1 MSIVLCL
8 VPVARVLS
16 RKVTVIRSYFKR
28 MENVQ
33 FLCDMIYHI
42 PNTNTAKNALHINN
56 EHYRLLSNEE
66 GNWRTTSIVQIESY
80 KNQMDAPR
88 IRNNVSSMR
97 ECFAKNYFQLVCG
110 VYACVIA
117 QPSYHWTFNLSNC
130 DFGFQIHSFGAC
142 VRSVRFY
149 CFLSSSIHCETTD
162 EYIFVSSRYVSSEMK
177 LFYALVSSGFKYFSA
192 LLRFTLYIN
201 ANTIIKRGEK
211 NVENKQL
218 KLSLSHFYDG
228 ISANIFMM
236 KLVFIVRFWA
246 MLHTIC
252 FYRFSESEF
261 YIRVSASSSNW
272 NLMISYDLLVP
283 FVKKLAAGS
292 FEEALWTFSSKTI
305 LFSV

>member
-1 MSIVLCL
+1 MKKETGERHQLCKLSLIRIKWTLHEYVTMCHRWESVL
-8 VPVARVLS
+8 
-16 RKVTVIRSYFKR
+16 
-28 MENVQ
+28 Q
-33 FLCDMIYHI
+33 
-42 PNTNTAKNALHINN
+42 
-56 EHYRLLSNEE
+56 
-66 GNWRTTSIVQIESY
+66 
-80 KNQMDAPR
+80 
-88 IRNNVSSMR
+88 
-97 ECFAKNYFQLVCG
+97 KNYFQLVCG

-162 EYIFVSSRYVSSEMK
+162 EYIFVRSRYVSSEMK

-283 FVKKLAAGS
+283 FVKKTRRWIVWRSAVNLF
-292 FEEALWTFSSKTI
+292 FENHFVFRIKFPKTHNI
-305 LFSV
+305 S